1 MMNIGGASRVPAGE
15 LPEVIRAEIFSAER
29 LEQHARSLAAT
40 QHVTAKPAAA
50 RPLIKR
56 LHENRRA
63 LLDAH
68 RAIARAIAQGDAM
81 TPAAEWLVDNYHVV
95 EAQVRQI
102 GDDLPPGYYR
112 QLPKLA
118 EGPLAGYP
126 RVLGVARA
134 FVAHTDS
141 RFDAQLLSRFV
152 MAYQD
157 VQPLTIGELWA
168 IAITLR
174 IVLVENLRRAA
185 DRIASRRATRQQ
197 ADRLADRLLE
207 AGARAAEPVESVVRE
222 LRGISLSP
230 AFAVQLLH
238 RLRDQDPATMPA
250 LKWIEDRLAAA
261 GTTADAAVHD
271 EHLRQGASSVTVRN
285 IITSMRTISA
295 VDWADLVEGVSLVDD
310 VLGDGSDFRHMDF
323 PTRDRYRGAIEE
335 IARGSRLTELEIAH
349 CAMRVT
355 GAGQTPRER
364 DPGYALIG
372 AGRRALE
379 AATGYRTGIRAWSRR
394 VIAAAGIRGYI
405 AGVALL
411 GAILLAWPL
420 VVLARAGSG
429 AWILGLLAICGAV
442 LAVDAAMALVN
453 GSITSRLGARILPAL
468 ALKDGVPAQLR
479 TLVVVPTILTT
490 RKTLAA
496 HLEHLE
502 IHHLA
507 SLDGDLC
514 FALLSDWA
522 DAAEERVAGDDLLL
536 DDAVEGVARL
546 NRRYG
551 PAPAGERFLLMHRR
565 RLWNPAQRVWMGWE
579 RKRGKLHEL
588 NRLLRGATDTSFMAT
603 GGRLP
608 AVPDGVRYV
617 ITLDADTRLPRDAV
631 RRLVG
636 KMAHP
641 LNVPRFDTRSGRVLE
656 GYAVLQPR
664 IAPSLPVGSEGSTYQ
679 RLVSSASGIDPYASA
694 VSDVYQDLCGE
705 GSYVGKGIYDVDAF
719 EAALAGRVPD
729 NTMLSHDLFEGIFA
743 RAGLVSDIELV
754 DEYPARYDVAAARAH
769 RWARGDWQLLPW
781 ILGRRAAGDD
791 RHRSRIPLLG
801 RWKMADNLRR
811 TLAAP
816 AAVLALV
823 AGWTLPLQS
832 AAAWTA
838 FVVVALA
845 IPSLPPVLAGLLPGH
860 GGISMRSHFRAL
872 VADATLALS
881 RTGLLLTLLAHQA
894 WSMTDAIG
902 RTLYRLLVSH
912 RNLLE
917 WVTAAQAQVSERL
930 DLAGFFHRM
939 AGAVAIGIAVIALV
953 VAGYASAIL
962 AVPFALL
969 WILSPVVARRVSR
982 PSRVAEDPPVSDPDD
997 RALRL
1002 IARRAWRYFDAFVT
1016 PADNCLP
1023 PDNFQEDPRPVLAHR
1038 TSPTNIGLYLLS
1050 IVTARDFGWVGTRDA
1065 VERLEATL
1073 AAMGKMER
1081 CHGHFYNWYDTQD
1094 LRPLEPKY
1102 VSSVDSGNLAAHL
1115 ITVANACD
1123 EMAGPPVTEL
1133 RLLGGIGDG
1142 LALVRESIT
1151 SPVGEHL
1158 DAALA
1163 ALTAQLAAC
1172 PATPAE
1178 RAECLRL
1185 LATLAAAVVGGTVA
1199 LTRERTDEA
1208 HAEAAA
1214 WAEATLRSIESHQ
1227 RDLTPA
1233 GNGSLEG
1240 RLAALAATARAIG
1253 AAMRFGFLFDP
1264 ERKLLSIGYRV
1275 QEGNLDPSC
1284 YDLLAS
1290 EARLASFVAIANGD
1304 LPARHW
1310 FRLGRAVTPVHCGA
1324 ALVSWSGS
1332 MFEYLMPSLVMRAPS
1347 GSLLEETSRLIVWRQ
1362 QTFGKELGV
1371 PWGISE
1377 SAYNARDLELTY
1389 QYSSFGVPGLG
1400 LKRGLGEDIVIA
1412 PYATA
1417 LAAMVD
1423 PQAAAL
1429 NFARL
1434 TDIAAQGR
1442 YGFYEALDYTSRR
1455 LCGGQPFA
1463 IVRAYM
1469 AHHQGMTIVAL
1480 ANTLLDGRMRKRFH
1494 ADPRIKATELLL
1506 QERTPRDVAVAITRV
1521 ADAGKGAEHDA
1532 VIAPLPRSLHTP
1544 HHATPRTRLLSNG
1557 RYAVMLTAAGSGY
1570 SRWRDLAVT
1579 RWRSDVTC
1587 DAWGSYVFLCDVDSG
1602 KTWSAGYQPSGT
1614 EPDHYEVTFGE
1625 ARAEFIRR
1633 DGDLTTT
1640 MDVVVSAECDAEVRR
1655 VSVSNLG
1662 DRVRTIEVTSYAEIV
1677 LAPPAADDAHP
1688 AFSKL
1693 FVQTEFDPAIGVILA
1708 TRRRRSPAE
1717 PEAWAA
1723 HLMVVEGESD
1733 GKLQVE
1739 TDRACFL
1746 GRTRQLRSA
1755 CALQQGRELSGRV
1768 GTVLDPIFSLRRRVC
1783 VAPGATVRVA
1793 FWTLVA
1799 STRKEVLDL
1808 ADQHCDSAAFD
1819 RAVTLAWTQ
1828 GQVELH
1834 HLGITSDEASLF
1846 QHLAGHVLYNDPA
1859 LRPSSDVLRRG
1870 DGGQAMLWQ
1879 HGISGDL
1886 PIVLVRIDDTD
1897 DLGIIRQLLRAFEYW
1912 RLKKLSVDLVF
1923 LNERQSSYVQDL
1935 QMALETMARGA
1946 LSRPRVLGEPTQGGV
1961 FVLRS
1966 DIISSEVR
1974 LALLAAARAVL
1985 LSRRGSLAEQIARL
1999 EQEAQPA
2006 IPPGARPL
2014 ASART
2019 ATAEAPVP
2027 TTEFFN
2033 GFGGFA
2039 AGGDEYVTILRDDEH
2054 TPAPWINIV
2063 GNSSFGFQ
2071 VSAEGSGSTWAG
2083 NSRENRL
2090 TPWSNDPVGDRPGEA
2105 IYVRDE
2111 ETGALWGPTALPVRH
2126 ESGLYVARH
2135 GHGYSRFEHNRHGI
2149 ALDLLQ
2155 FVPLDAPIKVS
2166 RLILRNLSGRPRRL
2180 SVTAYAEWVL
2190 GTAPAATGPSVWTEL
2205 EPVTGGLLAGNLR
2218 SGPDAR
2224 VGFVDLCGR
2233 QTAWTG
2239 DRAEFIGRNGTLEYP
2254 AALANGAALSGRTGA
2269 GLDPCGVLQTSVT
2282 LVAGSSIEIV
2292 WLLGEAATLPEAQA
2306 MIERWRGADLDAALG
2321 AVREYWR
2328 DVLGTVTVKTP
2339 DRAFDLMLNGW
2350 LLYQTLACRVQARS
2364 AFYQASGAYGFRDQ
2378 LQDTMALIPAQ
2389 PALAREHLL
2398 RAAGRQFLEGD
2409 VQHWWLPESGRGVRS
2424 RVSDDCAWLC
2434 HCVAHYVEAT
2444 GDVAVLD
2451 EIVPFLD
2458 GAVLRDDE
2466 AERYFQPSAADESAT
2481 LFEHC
2486 ARALER
2492 SLAVGGHGL
2501 PLIGSGDWNDGMNR
2515 VGEDGCGESTWLG
2528 WFMHVA
2534 LSTFAPLAEAR
2545 GEPGRAA
2552 SWRTHAGNL
2561 RTSLEK
2567 HGWDGDWYRRGY
2579 FDDGTPLGS
2588 ATNAECRIDSIAQT
2602 WGVISGAAEPER
2614 AALGMASLERHL
2626 VRREDG
2632 LVLLLTPPFDQTVPD
2647 PGYIQAYPPGIREN
2661 GGQYTHAAVWSVIAF
2676 ALLGD
2681 GDKAAEIFSILNPVN
2696 HALTPGAVLRYKVE
2710 PYVVAADVYSEP
2722 PHVGRG
2728 GWTWYTGS
2736 AAWMYRAGLEWML
2749 GCRLRGATLH
2759 LDPCIPRHWPGFQV
2773 SLRFGTTRYE
2783 IAIVNPGKVSRGLAS
2798 LQLDGAALPAEHGRV
2813 PLVDDGG
2820 THSVRAVLLAA
2831 TPGQS
2836 TGRGS

>member
-1 MMNIGGASRVPAGE
+1 MNIGGSSRVSAGE
-15 LPEVIRAEIFSAER
+15 PLEVIRAEIFSAER
-29 LEQHARSLAAT
+29 LEQHAESLAAT
-40 QHVTAKPAAA
+40 QRVTARPVAA
-50 RPLIKR
+50 RPLIAR
-56 LHENRRA
+56 LHDNRRA
-63 LLDAH
+63 LLEAH
-68 RAIARAIAQGDAM
+68 RAIASAIAQGDAI

-126 RVLGVARA
+126 RVLGVAWA

-141 RFDAQLLSRFV
+141 RFDAHLLSRFV
-152 MAYQD
+152 TAYQN

-185 DRIASRRATRQQ
+185 DLIASRRATRQQ
-197 ADRLADRLLE
+197 ADRLADRLLGV
-207 AGARAAEPVESVVRE
+207 GAHAAEPNAAVLQE
-222 LRGISLSP
+222 LSGLSLSP

-238 RLRDQDPATMPA
+238 RLRDQDPGAMPA
-250 LKWIEDRLAAA
+250 LTWLEDRLAAV
-261 GTTADAAVHD
+261 GTTADAVVHD

-295 VDWADLVEGVSLVDD
+295 VDWADLVEGVSLVDA
-310 VLGDGSDFRHMDF
+310 VLSQGSAFAQMDF
-323 PTRDRYRGAIEE
+323 ASRDRYRGAIEE
-335 IARGSRLTELEIAH
+335 IARGSRRTELEIAH
-349 CAMRVT
+349 SAMRAAN
-355 GAGQTPRER
+355 AGDTPRER

-372 AGRRALE
+372 GGRRVLEAAAGYRAGRRA
-379 AATGYRTGIRAWSRR
+379 WSAR
-394 VIAAAGIRGYI
+394 VIAAAGIHGYI
-405 AGVALL
+405 AGIALL
-411 GAILLAWPL
+411 SAILLAWPL
-420 VVLARAGSG
+420 VALSRAGTGAWALGVLAAFG
-429 AWILGLLAICGAV
+429 IV

-468 ALKDGVPAQLR
+468 ALKDGVPAHLR

-490 RKTLAA
+490 RETLAA

-502 IHHLA
+502 VHHLA

-514 FALLSDWA
+514 FALLSDWL
-522 DAAEERVAGDDLLL
+522 DAPEEQVDGDDVLL
-536 DDAVEGVARL
+536 DDAVEGIARL

-551 PAPAGERFLLMHRR
+551 PAPAGERFLLLHRR
-565 RLWNPAQRVWMGWE
+565 RSWNPAERVWMGWE

-588 NRLLRGATDTSFMAT
+588 NRLLRGAADTSFMPT

-608 AVPDGVRYV
+608 CVPAGVRYV
-617 ITLDADTRLPRDAV
+617 ITLDADTRVPRDAV

-641 LNVPRFDTRSGRVLE
+641 LNVPRFDAHSGRVLD

-664 IAPSLPVGSEGSTYQ
+664 IAPSLPVGSEGSAYQ

-719 EAALAGRVPD
+719 EAALADRVPD
-729 NTMLSHDLFEGIFA
+729 NSLLSHDLFEGIFA

-781 ILGRRAAGDD
+781 VLRRRAAGND

-801 RWKMADNLRR
+801 RWKMVDNLRR
-811 TLAAP
+811 TLVAP
-816 AAVLALV
+816 ASVLALV

-832 AAAWTA
+832 AAVWTA

-845 IPSLPPVLAGLLPGH
+845 IPTLPPVVAGLVPRRSGTSL
-860 GGISMRSHFRAL
+860 RSHLRAL

-881 RTGLLLTLLAHQA
+881 RTSLLLTLLAHQA
-894 WSMTDAIG
+894 WSMSDAIG
-902 RTLYRLLVSH
+902 RTLFRLFVSH

-930 DLAGFFHRM
+930 DLAGFYRHM
-939 AGAVAIGIAVIALV
+939 AGAVAIGIAVLALV
-953 VAGYASAIL
+953 VAGYASAPL

-982 PSRVAEDPPVSDPDD
+982 PSRVSEDPPVSDLDE
-997 RALRL
+997 RALEL
-1002 IARRAWRYFDAFVT
+1002 IARRAWRYFDTFVT
-1016 PADNCLP
+1016 AADNDLP

-1050 IVTARDFGWVGTRDA
+1050 IVTARDFGWVGTLEA
-1065 VERLEATL
+1065 VERLEGTL
-1073 AAMGKMER
+1073 AAMGRMER

-1094 LRPLEPKY
+1094 LRPLEPSY

-1123 EMAGPPVTEL
+1123 EMAGRRVPEP
-1133 RLLGGIGDG
+1133 RMFGGIGDS
-1142 LALVRESIT
+1142 LALVRESIAA
-1151 SPVGEHL
+1151 PVDEQL
-1158 DAALA
+1158 DAALD
-1163 ALTAQLAAC
+1163 ALAGQLAAR

-1178 RAECLRL
+1178 LAESLRM
-1185 LATLAAAVVGGTVA
+1185 LATRAAAVVARTGA
-1199 LTRERTDEA
+1199 LARERTDEA
-1208 HAEAAA
+1208 HVEAAA
-1214 WAEATLRSIESHQ
+1214 WAEATLRSIESHL
-1227 RDLTPA
+1227 RDLAPA
-1233 GNGSLEG
+1233 STGQLER
-1240 RLAALAATARAIG
+1240 RLATLATTARAIG
-1253 AAMRFGFLFDP
+1253 AEMRFGFLFDP

-1275 QEGNLDPSC
+1275 HEGDLDPSC

-1347 GSLLEETSRLIVWRQ
+1347 GSLLEETSRLIVRRQ
-1362 QTFGKELGV
+1362 QAYGNELGV

-1400 LKRGLGEDIVIA
+1400 LKRGLGADIVIA

-1423 PQAAAL
+1423 PHSAAL

-1434 TDIAAQGR
+1434 TDTAAQGR

-1455 LCGGQPFA
+1455 LRAGQSFA
-1463 IVRAYM
+1463 VVRAYM

-1521 ADAGKGAEHDA
+1521 AETGRGTAQDA
-1532 VIAPLPRSLHTP
+1532 VIGSLPRSLHTP

-1570 SRWRDLAVT
+1570 SRWNDLAVT

-1587 DAWGSYVFLCDVDSG
+1587 DAWGSYVFLSDADSG
-1602 KTWSAGYQPSGT
+1602 KTWSAGYQPSGV
-1614 EPDHYEVTFGE
+1614 EPDDYEVSFRE

-1655 VSVSNLG
+1655 VSVANLG
-1662 DRVRTIEVTSYAEIV
+1662 DRTRTIEVTSYAEIV

-1693 FVQTEFDPAIGVILA
+1693 FVQTEFDAAIGALLA
-1708 TRRRRSPAE
+1708 TRRRRSPSE

-1723 HLMVVEGESD
+1723 HLVVAEGESHD
-1733 GKLQVE
+1733 KLQFE
-1739 TDRACFL
+1739 TDRARFV
-1746 GRTRQLRSA
+1746 GRARQLRSA
-1755 CALQQGRELSGRV
+1755 SALEPGHELSGSV
-1768 GTVLDPIFSLRRRVC
+1768 GTVLDPIFSLRRRMR

-1799 STRKEVLDL
+1799 PTRAEVLDL
-1808 ADQHCDSAAFD
+1808 VDQHCDSAAFD

-1834 HLGITSDEASLF
+1834 HLGITHDEASLF
-1846 QHLAGHVLYNDPA
+1846 QRLAGHVLYNDPA

-1870 DGGQAMLWQ
+1870 DGGQAMLWA

-1897 DLGIIRQLLRAFEYW
+1897 DLGMVRQLLRAFEYW

-1935 QMALETMARGA
+1935 QTALEALARGA
-1946 LSRPRVLGEPTQGGV
+1946 LSRPPVRGEPTRGGV

-1966 DIISSEVR
+1966 DIISSEAR
-1974 LALLAAARAVL
+1974 LTLLAAARAVL
-1985 LSRRGSLAEQIARL
+1985 LSRRGSLAEQIDRH
-1999 EQEAQPA
+1999 EQGASPA
-2006 IPPGARPL
+2006 IPPVVPPL
-2014 ASART
+2014 VPPGP
-2019 ATAEAPVP
+2019 ATAPAHVP

-2033 GFGGFA
+2033 GIGGFA
-2039 AGGDEYVTILRDDEH
+2039 ADGDEYVTILKDGER
-2054 TPAPWINIV
+2054 TPAPWINVV
-2063 GNSSFGFQ
+2063 GNAGFGFQ

-2111 ETGALWGPTALPVRH
+2111 ESGALWGPTALPVRH
-2126 ESGLYVARH
+2126 DSGVYVARH
-2135 GHGYSRFEHNRHGI
+2135 GHGYSRFQHNRHGI

-2166 RLILRNLSGRPRRL
+2166 RLTLRNLSGRPRRL
-2180 SVTAYAEWVL
+2180 SVTAYLEWVL
-2190 GTAPAATGPSVWTEL
+2190 GTLPAATGPYVSTEL
-2205 EPVTGGLLAGNLR
+2205 EPVTGGLLARNLW
-2218 SGPDAR
+2218 SGPDGR
-2224 VGFVDLCGR
+2224 VAFVDLGGR

-2239 DRAEFIGRNGTLEYP
+2239 DRAEFIGRNGTVDCP
-2254 AALANGAALSGRTGA
+2254 AALANGTALSGRTGA
-2269 GLDPCGVLQTSVT
+2269 GLDPCAALQTSFT
-2282 LVAGSSIEIV
+2282 LAADSSIELV
-2292 WLLGEAATLPEAQA
+2292 WLLGEAAAPLDARL
-2306 MIERWRGADLDAALG
+2306 MIERWRSADLDAALA
-2321 AVREYWR
+2321 AVREDWR

-2339 DRAFDLMLNGW
+2339 DRAFDVMLNGW

-2378 LQDTMALIPAQ
+2378 LQDTMALIPAR

-2409 VQHWWLPESGRGVRS
+2409 VQHWWLPRTGSGVRT
-2424 RVSDDCAWLC
+2424 RVSDDGAWLC

-2451 EIVPFLD
+2451 EVVPFLD
-2458 GAVLRDDE
+2458 GPVLHDDE
-2466 AERYFQPSAADESAT
+2466 HEHYFQPLPAEESAP

-2492 SLAVGGHGL
+2492 SLVVGAHGL

-2515 VGEDGCGESTWLG
+2515 VGEGGRGESTWLG
-2528 WFMHVA
+2528 WFLHLA

-2545 GEPGRAA
+2545 GERGRAA
-2552 SWRTHAGNL
+2552 SWRAHAAGL
-2561 RTSLEK
+2561 RASLGE

-2588 ATNAECRIDSIAQT
+2588 ATNTECRIDSIAQT
-2602 WGVISGAAEPER
+2602 WGVISGVADPAR
-2614 AALGMASLERHL
+2614 AARAMASLDRHL
-2626 VRREDG
+2626 VRRGDG

-2661 GGQYTHAAVWSVIAF
+2661 GGQYTHAATWSVIAY
-2676 ALLGD
+2676 AMLGD

-2696 HALTPGAVLRYKVE
+2696 RALTPAAVLRYKVE

-2736 AAWMYRAGLEWML
+2736 AAWMYRAGLEWLL

-2759 LDPCIPRHWPGFQV
+2759 LDPCIPKHWPGFQV
-2773 SLRFGTTRYE
+2773 SLRFGATRYE
-2783 IAIVNPGKVSRGLAS
+2783 IAVENPGGVNRGLAS
-2798 LQLDGAALPAEHGRV
+2798 LQLDGDALPPGPGRI
-2813 PLVDDGG
+2813 PLVDDGR
-2820 THSVRAVLLAA
+2820 THQVRAVLYHGA
-2831 TPGQS
+2831 
-2836 TGRGS
+2836 

>member
-1 MMNIGGASRVPAGE
+1 MMNIGGWSRVSAGE

-40 QHVTAKPAAA
+40 QRVTAKPVAA

-56 LHENRRA
+56 LHDNRRS
-63 LLDAH
+63 LLGAH
-68 RAIARAIAQGDAM
+68 RTIASAIAQGDAI

-95 EAQVRQI
+95 EAQIRQI
-102 GDDLPPGYYR
+102 GDDLPLGYYK

-118 EGPLAGYP
+118 DGPLAGYP
-126 RVLGVARA
+126 RVLGIAWA

-141 RFDAQLLSRFV
+141 RFDADLLSRFV
-152 MAYQD
+152 TAYQD

-185 DRIASRRATRQQ
+185 DLIASGRATRQQ
-197 ADRLADRLLE
+197 ADRLADRLL
-207 AGARAAEPVESVVRE
+207 GVGTRAPEPNAVVLQE
-222 LRGISLSP
+222 LSGMSFSP

-238 RLRDQDPATMPA
+238 RLRDHDPGAMPV
-250 LKWIEDRLAAA
+250 LTWLEDRLAAA
-261 GTTADAAVHD
+261 GTTPDAAVHD

-295 VDWADLVEGVSLVDD
+295 VDWADLVEGVSLVDA
-310 VLGDGSDFRHMDF
+310 VLGKGSNFGRMDF
-323 PTRDRYRGAIEE
+323 PTRDRYRGAIED
-335 IARGSRLTELEIAH
+335 IAWGSRLTELEVAH
-349 CAMRVT
+349 HVMRAAS
-355 GAGQTPRER
+355 AGETPRES
-364 DPGYALIG
+364 DPGYPLIG
-372 AGRRALE
+372 GGRRALE
-379 AATGYRTGIRAWSRR
+379 AAVGYRGGRRAWSVRL
-394 VIAAAGIRGYI
+394 IAAAGIRGYI

-411 GAILLAWPL
+411 SAILLAWPL
-420 VVLARAGSG
+420 VALSRAGTGAWMLGVLAA
-429 AWILGLLAICGAV
+429 CGIV

-453 GSITSRLGARILPAL
+453 GSITNRLGARILPAL
-468 ALKDGVPAQLR
+468 ALKEGVPAHLR

-522 DAAEERVAGDDLLL
+522 DAAEAEVAGDELLL
-536 DDAVEGVARL
+536 NDAIEGIARL

-551 PAPAGERFLLMHRR
+551 PAPAGERFLLLHRR

-588 NRLLRGATDTSFMAT
+588 NRLLRGAADTSFMAT
-603 GGRLP
+603 GGRSPEVP
-608 AVPDGVRYV
+608 AGVRYV

-641 LNVPRFDTRSGRVLE
+641 LNAPRFDVRSGRVLA
-656 GYAVLQPR
+656 GYGVLQPR
-664 IAPSLPVGSEGSTYQ
+664 IAPSLPVGNEGSAYQ

-719 EAALAGRVPD
+719 EAALADRVPD
-729 NTMLSHDLFEGIFA
+729 NSLLSHDLFEGIFA
-743 RAGLVSDIELV
+743 RAGLVSDVEFV
-754 DEYPARYDVAAARAH
+754 DEYPARYDVAVARAH

-781 ILGRRAAGDD
+781 VLGRRAAGND

-801 RWKMADNLRR
+801 RWKMVDNLRR
-811 TLAAP
+811 TLTAP
-816 AAVLALV
+816 ASVLALV

-832 AAAWTA
+832 AVAWTA

-845 IPSLPPVLAGLLPGH
+845 IPTLPPVLAGLVPGRS
-860 GGISMRSHFRAL
+860 GVSMRSHFRAL
-872 VADATLALS
+872 VADSTLALS

-894 WSMTDAIG
+894 WSMSDAIG
-902 RTLYRLLVSH
+902 RTLFRLLVSH

-930 DLAGFFHRM
+930 DLAGFYRRM

-953 VAGYASAIL
+953 VAGYASAVL

-969 WILSPVVARRVSR
+969 WILSPVVARRLSR
-982 PSRVAEDPPVSDPDD
+982 PSRVAEDPPVSDVDD
-997 RALRL
+997 QALEL
-1002 IARRAWRYFDAFVT
+1002 IARRAWRYFDTFVT
-1016 PADNCLP
+1016 AADNDLP
-1023 PDNFQEDPRPVLAHR
+1023 PDNFQEDPQPVLAHR

-1050 IVTARDFGWVGTRDA
+1050 IVSARDFGWIGTLDA
-1065 VERLEATL
+1065 VERLERTL
-1073 AAMGKMER
+1073 AAMGRMER
-1081 CHGHFYNWYDTQD
+1081 CHGHFYNWYDTRD
-1094 LRPLEPKY
+1094 LRPLEPRY

-1115 ITVANACD
+1115 ITLANACD
-1123 EMAGPPVTEL
+1123 EMAAPVDE
-1133 RLLGGIGDG
+1133 
-1142 LALVRESIT
+1142 
-1151 SPVGEHL
+1151 
-1158 DAALA
+1158 
-1163 ALTAQLAAC
+1163 QLA
-1172 PATPAE
+1172 
-1178 RAECLRL
+1178 RR
-1185 LATLAAAVVGGTVA
+1185 LATLAT
-1199 LTRERTDEA
+1199 
-1208 HAEAAA
+1208 
-1214 WAEATLRSIESHQ
+1214 
-1227 RDLTPA
+1227 
-1233 GNGSLEG
+1233 
-1240 RLAALAATARAIG
+1240 TARAIG
-1253 AAMRFGFLFDP
+1253 AAMRFDFLFDS
-1264 ERKLLSIGYRV
+1264 ETKLLSIGYQV
-1275 QEGNLDPSC
+1275 QEGKLDPSC

-1290 EARLASFVAIANGD
+1290 EARLASFVAIANGE

-1310 FRLGRAVTPVHCGA
+1310 FRLGRAVTPVHCRA

-1362 QTFGKELGV
+1362 QAFGKELGV

-1377 SAYNARDLELTY
+1377 SAYNARDLDLTY

-1417 LAAMVD
+1417 LAAMVE
-1423 PQAAAL
+1423 PHAAAL

-1434 TDIAAQGR
+1434 TDIAAEGR

-1455 LCGGQPFA
+1455 LPAGQPFA

-1521 ADAGKGAEHDA
+1521 AETGKGTGHDA

-1544 HHATPRTRLLSNG
+1544 HHATPRTHLLSNG

-1570 SRWRDLAVT
+1570 SGWGDLAVT
-1579 RWRSDVTC
+1579 RWRADVTC
-1587 DAWGSYVFLCDVDSG
+1587 DPWGSYVFLCDADSG
-1602 KTWSAGYQPSGT
+1602 KTWSAGYQPSGI
-1614 EPDHYEVTFGE
+1614 EPDDYEVTFRE

-1662 DRVRTIEVTSYAEIV
+1662 DRMRTIEVTSYAEIV

-1693 FVQTEFDPAIGVILA
+1693 FVHTEFDEALGVILA
-1708 TRRRRSPAE
+1708 TRRRRSPTE

-1723 HLMVVEGESD
+1723 HLVVAQGETD
-1733 GKLQVE
+1733 GKLQFE
-1739 TDRACFL
+1739 TDRVRFV
-1746 GRTRQLRSA
+1746 GRARQLRSA
-1755 CALQQGRELSGRV
+1755 CALEHGGELSGSV
-1768 GTVLDPIFSLRRRVC
+1768 GTVLDPIFSLRRRMR
-1783 VAPGATVRVA
+1783 VAPGATVHVA

-1799 STRKEVLDL
+1799 PTRGEVLDL
-1808 ADQHCDSAAFD
+1808 VDQHCDSAAFD
-1819 RAVTLAWTQ
+1819 RVVTLAWTQ

-1834 HLGITSDEASLF
+1834 HLNISHDEAALF
-1846 QHLAGHVLYNDPA
+1846 QRLAGHVLYNDPA

-1870 DGGQAMLWQ
+1870 DGGQAMLWT

-1886 PIVLVRIDDTD
+1886 PIVLVRIDNTD
-1897 DLGIIRQLLRAFEYW
+1897 DLGIVRQLLRAFEYW
-1912 RLKKLSVDLVF
+1912 HLKKLSVDLVF
-1923 LNERQSSYVQDL
+1923 LNERESSYVQDL
-1935 QMALETMARGA
+1935 QRALETLARGA
-1946 LSRPRVLGEPTQGGV
+1946 LSRPPVLGEPTRGGV

-1966 DIISSEVR
+1966 DIISSEAR
-1974 LALLAAARAVL
+1974 LTLLAAARAVL
-1985 LSRRGSLAEQIARL
+1985 LSRRGSLAEQIDRH
-1999 EQEAQPA
+1999 EQSAPPA
-2006 IPPGARPL
+2006 IPPAMAPL
-2014 ASART
+2014 ASAGP
-2019 ATAEAPVP
+2019 ATAPALVP

-2033 GFGGFA
+2033 GIGGFA
-2039 AGGDEYVTILRDDEH
+2039 IDGDEYVTILRDGEP
-2054 TPAPWINIV
+2054 TPAPWINVV
-2063 GNSSFGFQ
+2063 GNSAFGFH

-2105 IYVRDE
+2105 IYVRDQ

-2126 ESGLYVARH
+2126 DSGIYVARH
-2135 GHGYSRFEHNRHGI
+2135 GRGYSRFEHNRHGI

-2166 RLILRNLSGRPRRL
+2166 RLRIRNLSGRPRHL
-2180 SVTAYAEWVL
+2180 SVTAYVEWVL
-2190 GTAPAATGPSVWTEL
+2190 GTQPAATGPYVSTEL
-2205 EPVTGGLLAGNLR
+2205 EPVTGGLLARNLW
-2218 SGPDAR
+2218 SGPDGR
-2224 VGFVDLCGR
+2224 VAFVDFGGR

-2239 DRAEFIGRNGTLEYP
+2239 DRAEFIGRNGTVECP
-2254 AALANGAALSGRTGA
+2254 AALADGTDLSGRTGA
-2269 GLDPCGVLQTSVT
+2269 GLDPCGALQTSVT
-2282 LVAGSSIEIV
+2282 LAADSSIELV
-2292 WLLGEAATLPEAQA
+2292 WLLGEAPAQLEAQS
-2306 MIERWRGADLDAALG
+2306 MIEHWRGADLDAALA
-2321 AVREYWR
+2321 AVREDWR
-2328 DVLGTVTVKTP
+2328 NVLGTVVVKTP
-2339 DRAFDLMLNGW
+2339 DRAFDVMLNGW

-2378 LQDTMALIPAQ
+2378 LQDTMALIPAR

-2409 VQHWWLPESGRGVRS
+2409 VQHWWLPQTGSGVRT
-2424 RVSDDCAWLC
+2424 RVSDDGAWLC
-2434 HCVAHYVEAT
+2434 YCVAHYVEAT

-2451 EIVPFLD
+2451 EVVPFLD
-2458 GAVLRDDE
+2458 GPVLRDDE
-2466 AERYFQPSAADESAT
+2466 PERFFQPMAADESAT

-2492 SLAVGGHGL
+2492 SLPVGAHGL

-2515 VGEDGCGESTWLG
+2515 VGEDGRGESTWLG
-2528 WFMHVA
+2528 WFLHLA
-2534 LSTFAPLAEAR
+2534 LSTFAPLADTR
-2545 GEPGRAA
+2545 GEQVRAA
-2552 SWRTHAGNL
+2552 RWRAHAADLCAALG
-2561 RTSLEK
+2561 E

-2588 ATNAECRIDSIAQT
+2588 ATNSECRIDSIAQS
-2602 WGVISGAAEPER
+2602 WGVISGAADPER
-2614 AALGMASLERHL
+2614 AARAMASLDRHL
-2626 VRREDG
+2626 VRRDDG
-2632 LVLLLTPPFDQTVPD
+2632 LVLLLTPPFDRTTPD

-2661 GGQYTHAAVWSVIAF
+2661 GGQYTHAAIWSVIAF
-2676 ALLGD
+2676 AMLGD
-2681 GDKAAEIFSILNPVN
+2681 GDKAAEIFSILNPIN
-2696 HALTPGAVLRYKVE
+2696 RSLTPAAVSRYKVE

-2736 AAWMYRAGLEWML
+2736 AAWLYRAGLEWLL
-2749 GCRLRGATLH
+2749 GCRLRGATLD
-2759 LDPCIPRHWPGFQV
+2759 LDPCIPKHWPGFQV
-2773 SLRFGTTRYE
+2773 SLRFGATRYE
-2783 IAIVNPGKVSRGLAS
+2783 IAIDNPRGVNRGLAS
-2798 LQLDGAALPAEHGRV
+2798 LELDGEILPPGQGQI
-2813 PLVDDGG
+2813 PLVDDGR
-2820 THSVRAVLLAA
+2820 THRVRAVL
-2831 TPGQS
+2831 G
-2836 TGRGS
+2836 

>member
-1 MMNIGGASRVPAGE
+1 MNIGGTSGASAGE
-15 LPEVIRAEIFSAER
+15 PLEVIRAEIFSADR
-29 LEQHARSLAAT
+29 LEQHAASLAAT
-40 QHVTAKPAAA
+40 QRVTA
-50 RPLIKR
+50 RPVAVRSLIAR
-56 LHENRRA
+56 LHDNRRA
-63 LLDAH
+63 LLEAH
-68 RAIARAIAQGDAM
+68 RTIASAIAQGDGI

-95 EAQVRQI
+95 EAQIRQI
-102 GDDLPPGYYR
+102 DDDLPPGYYR

-118 EGPLAGYP
+118 DGPLAGYP
-126 RVLGVARA
+126 RVLGVAWA

-141 RFDAQLLSRFV
+141 RFDAHLLSRFV
-152 MAYQD
+152 AAYQS

-185 DRIASRRATRQQ
+185 DLIASRRVTRQQ
-197 ADRLADRLLE
+197 ADRLADRLL
-207 AGARAAEPVESVVRE
+207 GVGPRAAEPNATMLQE
-222 LRGISLSP
+222 LSGMSLSP

-238 RLRDQDPATMPA
+238 RLRDQDPGVMPA
-250 LKWIEDRLAAA
+250 LTWVEDRLAAA
-261 GTTADAAVHD
+261 GTTADAIVHD

-295 VDWADLVEGVSLVDD
+295 VDWPDLVEGVSLVDA
-310 VLGDGSDFRHMDF
+310 VLGKDSDFGWMDF
-323 PTRDRYRGAIEE
+323 PTRERYRSAIEE
-335 IARGSRLTELEIAH
+335 IARGSRLTELEVAH
-349 CAMRVT
+349 CAMRAAS
-355 GAGQTPRER
+355 AGETPRER
-364 DPGYALIG
+364 DPGYPLIG
-372 AGRRALE
+372 GGRRQLEAAAGYRAGRRA
-379 AATGYRTGIRAWSRR
+379 WFRR
-394 VIAAAGIRGYI
+394 VITAAGIHGYI
-405 AGVALL
+405 AGIALL
-411 GAILLAWPL
+411 SAIFLAWPL
-420 VVLARAGSG
+420 AALSRAGTGAWMLGVLAA
-429 AWILGLLAICGAV
+429 CGIV

-453 GSITSRLGARILPAL
+453 GSITSRLGARVLPAL
-468 ALKDGVPAQLR
+468 ALKDGVPAHLR

-496 HLEHLE
+496 HLENLE

-522 DAAEERVAGDDLLL
+522 DAAEERVPGDDLLL
-536 DDAVEGVARL
+536 NDAVEGIARL

-551 PAPAGERFLLMHRR
+551 RAPAGERFLLLHRR

-588 NRLLRGATDTSFMAT
+588 NRLLRGAADTSFMAP
-603 GGRLP
+603 GGRAP
-608 AVPDGVRYV
+608 GVPPGVRYV

-641 LNVPRFDTRSGRVLE
+641 LNAPRFDDRRGRVLD

-664 IAPSLPVGSEGSTYQ
+664 IAPSLPVGSEGSAYQ

-719 EAALAGRVPD
+719 EAALADRVPD
-729 NTMLSHDLFEGIFA
+729 NTLLSHDLFEGIFA

-781 ILGRRAAGDD
+781 VLGRRAAGND

-801 RWKMADNLRR
+801 RWKMVDNLRR
-811 TLAAP
+811 TLVAP
-816 AAVLALV
+816 ASVLALV
-823 AGWTLPLQS
+823 AGWTLPLPS
-832 AAAWTA
+832 AAVWTA

-845 IPSLPPVLAGLLPGH
+845 IPNLPPVLAGLLPGRS
-860 GGISMRSHFRAL
+860 GISRRSHFRAL
-872 VADATLALS
+872 FADARLALA
-881 RTGLLLTLLAHQA
+881 RTSLLLTLLAHQA
-894 WSMTDAIG
+894 WSMSDAIG
-902 RTLYRLLVSH
+902 RTLFRLFVSH

-930 DLAGFFHRM
+930 DLAGFFRRM
-939 AGAVAIGIAVIALV
+939 AGAVAIGIAVLALV
-953 VAGYASAIL
+953 VAGYATAAL

-969 WILSPVVARRVSR
+969 WILSPAVARRVSR
-982 PSRVAEDPPVSDPDD
+982 PSRVAEDPPVSGVDA
-997 RALRL
+997 RALEL
-1002 IARRAWRYFDAFVT
+1002 IARRAWGYFDTFVT
-1016 PADNCLP
+1016 AADNDLP
-1023 PDNFQEDPRPVLAHR
+1023 PDNFQEDPRPVIAHR

-1050 IVTARDFGWVGTRDA
+1050 IVSARDFGWIGMLDA
-1065 VERLEATL
+1065 VERLEKTL
-1073 AAMGKMER
+1073 AAMGRMER
-1081 CHGHFYNWYDTQD
+1081 FHGHFYNWYDTQD
-1094 LRPLEPKY
+1094 LRPLEPRY
-1102 VSSVDSGNLAAHL
+1102 ISSVDSGNLAAHL
-1115 ITVANACD
+1115 ITLANACE
-1123 EMAGPPVTEL
+1123 EMADRDVTEPPAFGDYPPASAGQL
-1133 RLLGGIGDG
+1133 EHRL
-1142 LALVRESIT
+1142 VT
-1151 SPVGEHL
+1151 
-1158 DAALA
+1158 
-1163 ALTAQLAAC
+1163 
-1172 PATPAE
+1172 
-1178 RAECLRL
+1178 
-1185 LATLAAAVVGGTVA
+1185 LAT
-1199 LTRERTDEA
+1199 
-1208 HAEAAA
+1208 
-1214 WAEATLRSIESHQ
+1214 
-1227 RDLTPA
+1227 
-1233 GNGSLEG
+1233 
-1240 RLAALAATARAIG
+1240 TARALG
-1253 AAMRFGFLFDP
+1253 VAMRFDFLFDP
-1264 ERKLLSIGYRV
+1264 ERKLLSIGYQV
-1275 QEGNLDPSC
+1275 QEGTLDPSC

-1362 QTFGKELGV
+1362 QAYGKELGV

-1389 QYSSFGVPGLG
+1389 QYSSFGVPALG
-1400 LKRGLGEDIVIA
+1400 LKRGLGEDVVIA

-1417 LAAMVD
+1417 LAAMVE
-1423 PQAAAL
+1423 PHAAAL

-1434 TDIAAQGR
+1434 ADIAAHGR

-1455 LCGGQPFA
+1455 LPAGQPFA

-1506 QERTPRDVAVAITRV
+1506 QERTPRGVAVAITRV
-1521 ADAGKGAEHDA
+1521 AETVKGKGHDA
-1532 VIAPLPRSLHTP
+1532 VIGPLPRSLHTP
-1544 HHATPRTRLLSNG
+1544 HHATPRTHLLSNG

-1570 SRWRDLAVT
+1570 SGCRDLAIT

-1587 DAWGSYVFLCDVDSG
+1587 DPWGSYVFLRDAESG
-1602 KTWSAGYQPSGT
+1602 KTWSAGYQPSGL
-1614 EPDHYEVTFGE
+1614 EPDDYEVTFRE
-1625 ARAEFIRR
+1625 ARAEFIRH

-1655 VSVSNLG
+1655 VSISNLG
-1662 DRVRTIEVTSYAEIV
+1662 DRTRIIEVTSYAEIV
-1677 LAPPAADDAHP
+1677 LAPPASDDAHP

-1693 FVQTEFDPAIGVILA
+1693 FVQTEFEAAIGVILA
-1708 TRRRRSPAE
+1708 TRRRRSPGE

-1723 HLMVVEGESD
+1723 HLVVEQGEPD
-1733 GKLQVE
+1733 GELQFE
-1739 TDRACFL
+1739 TDRARFV
-1746 GRTRQLRSA
+1746 GRARHLRSA
-1755 CALQQGRELSGRV
+1755 CALEPGHELSGSV
-1768 GTVLDPIFSLRRRVC
+1768 GTVLDPIFSLRRRMR
-1783 VAPGATVRVA
+1783 VAPGATVRLA

-1799 STRKEVLDL
+1799 PTRAEVLDL
-1808 ADQHCDSAAFD
+1808 ADQHCDAAAFD

-1828 GQVELH
+1828 GQVQLH

-1846 QHLAGHVLYNDPA
+1846 QRLAGHALYNDPA

-1870 DGGQAMLWQ
+1870 NGGPAMLWT
-1879 HGISGDL
+1879 HGISGDV

-1897 DLGIIRQLLRAFEYW
+1897 DLGMVRQMLRAFEYW
-1912 RLKKLSVDLVF
+1912 RLKNLAVDLVF
-1923 LNERQSSYVQDL
+1923 LNERESSYVQDL
-1935 QMALETMARGA
+1935 QIALETLARGA
-1946 LSRPRVLGEPTQGGV
+1946 LLRPPVLGEPTRGGV

-1966 DIISSEVR
+1966 DIISSEAR
-1974 LALLAAARAVL
+1974 LTLLAAARAVL
-1985 LSRRGSLAEQIARL
+1985 LSRRGSLAEQLDRL
-1999 EQEAQPA
+1999 EQGEPPA
-2006 IPPGARPL
+2006 IPPDVSSLGFPGPT
-2014 ASART
+2014 T
-2019 ATAEAPVP
+2019 APAHVP

-2033 GFGGFA
+2033 GMGGFA
-2039 AGGDEYVTILRDDEH
+2039 GDGDEYVTILRDGER
-2054 TPAPWINIV
+2054 TPAPWINVV
-2063 GNSSFGFQ
+2063 GNSGFGFQ

-2090 TPWSNDPVGDRPGEA
+2090 TPWSNDPVTDRPGEA

-2126 ESGLYVARH
+2126 ASGVYVARH

-2155 FVPLDAPIKVS
+2155 FVPLDTPIKVS
-2166 RLILRNLSGRPRRL
+2166 RLTIRNLSGRLRHL
-2180 SVTAYAEWVL
+2180 SVTAYVEWVL
-2190 GTAPAATGPSVWTEL
+2190 GTQPAATGPYVSTEL
-2205 EPVTGGLLAGNLR
+2205 EPVTGGLLARNLW

-2224 VGFVDLCGR
+2224 VAFVDLGGR

-2239 DRAEFIGRNGTLEYP
+2239 DRAEFIGRNGTVECP
-2254 AALANGAALSGRTGA
+2254 AALANGTTLSGRTGA
-2269 GLDPCGVLQTSVT
+2269 GLDPCGAMQTSVT
-2282 LVAGSSIEIV
+2282 LAPGSSVELV
-2292 WLLGEAATLPEAQA
+2292 WLLGEAATPLEAQS
-2306 MIERWRGADLDAALG
+2306 MIEHWRAADLDAALA
-2321 AVREYWR
+2321 AVREDWL

-2339 DRAFDLMLNGW
+2339 DRAFDVMMNGW

-2378 LQDTMALIPAQ
+2378 LQDTMALILAR

-2409 VQHWWLPESGRGVRS
+2409 VQHWWLPQTGRGVRT
-2424 RVSDDCAWLC
+2424 RVSDDGAWLC
-2434 HCVAHYVEAT
+2434 YCVAHYVEAT

-2451 EIVPFLD
+2451 EVVPFLD
-2458 GAVLRDDE
+2458 GPVLREDE
-2466 AERYFQPSAADESAT
+2466 AERYFLPMAADESAT

-2492 SLAVGGHGL
+2492 SLAVGAHGL

-2515 VGEDGCGESTWLG
+2515 VGENGRGESTWLG
-2528 WFMHVA
+2528 WFLHLA
-2534 LSTFAPLAEAR
+2534 LSQFAPLAEAR
-2545 GEPGRAA
+2545 GEQVRAA
-2552 SWRTHAGNL
+2552 NWRAHATGL
-2561 RTSLEK
+2561 RAALAE

-2588 ATNAECRIDSIAQT
+2588 AANSECRIDSIAQT
-2602 WGVISGAAEPER
+2602 WGVISGAADPER
-2614 AALGMASLERHL
+2614 AARAMVSLERHL
-2626 VRREDG
+2626 VRRDDG
-2632 LVLLLTPPFDQTVPD
+2632 LVLLLTPPFDRTVPD

-2661 GGQYTHAAVWSVIAF
+2661 GGQYTHAATWSVIAF
-2676 ALLGD
+2676 AMLGD
-2681 GDKAAEIFSILNPVN
+2681 GDKAAEIFSILNPIN
-2696 HALTPGAVLRYKVE
+2696 RALTPAAVQRYKVE

-2736 AAWMYRAGLEWML
+2736 AAWMYRTGLEWLL
-2749 GCRLRGATLH
+2749 GCRVRGATLYV
-2759 LDPCIPRHWPGFQV
+2759 DPCIPKNWPGFQV
-2773 SLRFGTTRYE
+2773 SLRFGATRYE
-2783 IAIVNPGKVSRGLAS
+2783 VAVENPDGASRGLAS
-2798 LQLDGAALPAEHGRV
+2798 LQLDGEALPPGDGRI
-2813 PLVDDGG
+2813 PLVDDGR
-2820 THSVRAVLLAA
+2820 THQVHAVLVA
-2831 TPGQS
+2831 S
-2836 TGRGS
+2836 TLGGPKGDES